1 MSRTTRIKASYIIAF
16 DGERHRYLLN
26 EELVYQGE
34 DIIYVGKQYEGE
46 VDEISG

>member
-26 EELVYQGE
+26 GELVYQGE